1 MVLQD
6 HKKLIWH
13 LRNPDYFLYGK
24 CQPRVE
30 VRFFNVYDKNIP
42 EHNHIFH
49 NLKRKKTKLH
59 LESIFD
65 RLPLHKLMATSEVQE
80 SWNKWKIGSKY

>member
-1 MVLQD
+1 MCM
-6 HKKLIWH
+6 I
-13 LRNPDYFLYGK
+13 
-24 CQPRVE
+24 
-30 VRFFNVYDKNIP
+30 KNIP

-49 NLKRKKTKLH
+49 NIYIKKMH

-65 RLPLHKLMATSEVQE
+65 RLPLYKLMVTSEVQE